1 MLKQTLLSSAV
12 GLLLLPVLALT
23 SCDTAT
29 GTGAAAGVAG
39 GALIGGLATNRVGG
53 AVVGGAL
60 GALTGALIGNAV
72 DANNAARTYG
82 PPPPR
87 GYPVARFTDR
97 SGFVVSPYEPHHE
110 IDVSGIP
117 RGSLVRDPSCNR
129 LFVNP

>member
-1 MLKQTLLSSAV
+1 MLKRTLFSSAV
-12 GLLLLPVLALT
+12 GLALLPAMALT

-29 GTGAAAGVAG
+29 GTGAAAGAAG

-72 DANNAARTYG
+72 DANNARSYG
-82 PPPPR
+82 PPPEN
-87 GYPVARFTDR
+87 GYPVAEPTDR
-97 SGFVVSPYEPHHE
+97 KGIVVSPYAPHHE

-117 RGSLVRDPSCNR
+117 HGSLVRDPSCNR
-129 LFVNP
+129 LFVKP

>member
-1 MLKQTLLSSAV
+1 MLKQALSSSV
-12 GLLLLPVLALT
+12 SGLLLLSTLGLS

-29 GTGAAAGVAG
+29 GTGAAAGAAG

-72 DANNAARTYG
+72 DASNAREYG
-82 PPPPR
+82 PPPPN
-87 GYPVARFTDR
+87 GYPVARPTDR
-97 SGFVVSPYEPHHE
+97 RGLVLSPYAPYHE
-110 IDVSGIP
+110 IDATGIP
-117 RGSLVRDPSCNR
+117 HGALVRDPSCNR